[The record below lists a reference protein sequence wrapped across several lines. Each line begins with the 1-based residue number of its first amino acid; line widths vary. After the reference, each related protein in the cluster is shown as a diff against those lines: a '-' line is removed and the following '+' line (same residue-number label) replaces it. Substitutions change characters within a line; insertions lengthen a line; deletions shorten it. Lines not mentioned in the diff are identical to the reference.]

1 MTFFGKKFSKQI
13 KISLINDDY
22 KIIYFNKAVRRK
34 IKDNSGISWILNCS
48 NGEGIE
54 VFWITYNKEF
64 VSGCHS
70 F

>member
-1 MTFFGKKFSKQI
+1 MTFFGKKFNKKI
-13 KISLINDDY
+13 IISLVNDDY
-22 KIIYFNKAVRRK
+22 KIIYFNKVVRRK
-34 IKDNSGISWILNCS
+34 IKDNSGISWIFNCN